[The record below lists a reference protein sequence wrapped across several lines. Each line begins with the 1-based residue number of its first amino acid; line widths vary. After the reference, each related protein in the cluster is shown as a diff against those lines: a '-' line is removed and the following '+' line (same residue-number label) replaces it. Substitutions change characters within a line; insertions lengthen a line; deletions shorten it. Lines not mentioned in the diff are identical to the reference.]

1 MMPPRPLLLLP
12 SSAAGRIVASQG
24 RWGWLN
30 LRVDHAEQLAMVV
43 GFSEQERITWPV
55 TSPLMGTHYLRP
67 ADQVTRAGVWYR
79 ARRDLDALW
88 LTTRARS
95 AQLTVEGFRQ
105 LIIGGWQVLP
115 PDRAVPVLTWT
126 QVDGQPAWQ
135 AWWAA
140 RDGMTPADVHLIDE
154 TADVFAPLSPAWPV
168 ELLAEVLVTV
178 IGVGSIGSAA
188 AEALAAYAV
197 GRLALVD
204 PDRLLQHNLARHR
217 AGARHLGRP
226 KVNAVADQLAQRIP
240 ELEVEPLP
248 LNVVD
253 DADVMRP
260 LVARSD
266 LVLVCTDGVTP
277 RRVANHLAVWARRPA
292 VLACVL
298 EDGAVGEVLRVRPGS
313 GSGCLLCH
321 RAELQA
327 AGRLDPE
334 PEFDL
339 PYGTGLQHRP
349 MTAVGGDLALV
360 GEFAAKAAVATLLE
374 ARGHH
379 DQRLPAEHAVLGLR
393 PVPGL
398 TPPFDVTRAGEVRW
412 SPVGPPRPTC
422 PTCGQRP

>member
-1 MMPPRPLLLLP
+1 MTLPLRPLLLLS
-12 SSAAGRIVASQG
+12 SSAADRIVASQD

-30 LRVDHAEQLAMVV
+30 LRVDHAEQLAVVV
-43 GFSEQERITWPV
+43 GFSAQERITLPV
-55 TSPLMGTHYLRP
+55 TSPLLEAHYLRP
-67 ADQVTRAGVWYR
+67 ADQVARAGVWYR
-79 ARRDLDALW
+79 ARPDLDALW
-88 LTTRARS
+88 LTTASRS
-95 AQLTVEGFRQ
+95 AKLTVDGFRQ
-105 LIIGGWQVLP
+105 LIIGGWQLP
-115 PDRAVPVLTWT
+115 PVDRAVPVLTWT
-126 QVDGQPAWQ
+126 EVDGRPAWQ

-140 RDGMTPADVHLIDE
+140 RDGVIPADLQVIDE
-154 TADVFAPLSPAWPV
+154 TAMMFDPLAPAWPV
-168 ELLAEVLVTV
+168 ELLAGVLVTV

-204 PDRLLQHNLARHR
+204 PDRLLQRNLARHR
-217 AGARHLGRP
+217 AGARQLGRH
-226 KVNAVADQLAQRIP
+226 KVHAVADQLAQRFP
-240 ELEVEPLP
+240 ALEVQALP
-248 LNVVD
+248 LNMVE

-266 LVLVCTDGVTP
+266 LVLVCADGVTP

-298 EDGAVGEVLRVRPGS
+298 ADGAVGEILRVRPGS

-334 PEFDL
+334 PGLDL

-360 GEFAAKAAVATLLE
+360 GEFGAKAAVATLLE
-374 ARGHH
+374 AGGYH

-398 TPPFDVTRAGEVRW
+398 TSPFDLTKAGEVRW
-412 SPVGPPRPTC
+412 SPVGPPRSTC
-422 PTCGQRP
+422 PTCRLS